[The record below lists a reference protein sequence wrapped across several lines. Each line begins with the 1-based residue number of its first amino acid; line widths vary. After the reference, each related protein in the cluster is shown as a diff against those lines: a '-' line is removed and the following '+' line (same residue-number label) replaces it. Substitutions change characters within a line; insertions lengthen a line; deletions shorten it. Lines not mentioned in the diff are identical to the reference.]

1 VRGCAGV
8 DVLQKVSG
16 VRFVISGFVCR
27 FVCHHA
33 SLFRTSLRDLCRRL
47 LARLTSAPKFMYY
60 ENGYD
65 ESSRRG
71 APLRTVALHAMCNTV
86 HRALINRYYIYTHSA
101 YYVCSRLLYLYEYD
115 AGFHAFSSTVVED
128 GKPGGRPKFPA
139 AIFFVQKVLCRLRTA
154 SYLSSKGIHSHTIRR
169 DKVHRVDIF

>member
-1 VRGCAGV
+1 MRGCAGV

-47 LARLTSAPKFMYY
+47 LARLTSATKFMYY

-71 APLRTVALHAMCNTV
+71 EPLRTVPVALHAMCNTV
-86 HRALINRYYIYTHSA
+86 HRLGARKIIEITR
-101 YYVCSRLLYLYEYD
+101 RF
-115 AGFHAFSSTVVED
+115 GVV
-128 GKPGGRPKFPA
+128 A
-139 AIFFVQKVLCRLRTA
+139 AVYAVKV
-154 SYLSSKGIHSHTIRR
+154 
-169 DKVHRVDIF
+169 V